1 MLITTSNHYVETQ
14 THWESLQQPVHG
26 SSQPADTLRLL
37 AALDAGW
44 QIAETA
50 DYLAH
55 GLNAEG
61 RGYMLTLFHPRLL
74 LTREW
79 EVARSPEMDE
89 LLSFEGVPGFRM
101 RPTK

>member
-1 MLITTSNHYVETQ
+1 M
-14 THWESLQQPVHG
+14 QQPVHG
-26 SSQPADTLRLL
+26 STQPADTLRLL
-37 AALDAGW
+37 AALDEGW

-61 RGYMLTLFHPRLL
+61 RGYILTLFHPRQL

-79 EVARSPEMDE
+79 QVARSPEMDA
-89 LLSFEGVPGFRM
+89 LLAFESVPGFAIQLR
-101 RPTK
+101 